1 MNAVV
6 TTWWRNGSRTTLEM
20 PEHMVAEYLAKQP
33 LDLRKGY
40 IVDAVPEDIKPRV
53 PSPNDEVTIFP
64 VRQSGKIHAAF
75 LVDADTDAWATRC
88 GKSVRVAADVEHR
101 VAAIECEDCILQV
114 ERGRLAR
121 KTAAWGSKEKK

>member
-6 TTWWRNGSRTTLEM
+6 TTWWRNGSRTVQEM
-20 PEHMVAEYLAKQP
+20 PEDMVADYLAKQP
-33 LDLRKGY
+33 KDLRKGY
-40 IVDAVPEDIKPRV
+40 IVDAVPEDVKPRV

-75 LVDADTDAWATRC
+75 LVDENTDTWATRC
-88 GKSVRVAADVEHR
+88 GKSVQVPTDIEHR
-101 VAAIECEDCILQV
+101 VAAIECPDCIFQV

-121 KTAAWGSKEKK
+121 ATAAWGKSK